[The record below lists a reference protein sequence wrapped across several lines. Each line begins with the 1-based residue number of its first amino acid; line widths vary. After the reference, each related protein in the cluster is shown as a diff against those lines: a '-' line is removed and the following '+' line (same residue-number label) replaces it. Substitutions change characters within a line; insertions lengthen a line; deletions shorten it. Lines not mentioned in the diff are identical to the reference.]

1 MLRSRKQRDRKESP
15 ARPSRASYLAFL
27 VRIQLSDPSAFEM
40 PDAPANQAGVF
51 YFRVRFAGSPLMAL
65 SRQFSCISVCP
76 LLDQSGERRILAR
89 DGLSANDPKRTSRWL
104 HHSAAPRLRDA
115 KRQADNLTKSGPMPE
130 SEWIG
135 LAKRLPDRG
144 IACGR
149 SNDKKCRRN
158 LENNRSWDDRMRRL
172 LCVQEQPTVA
182 CVQPEA
188 CVQMP

>member
-1 MLRSRKQRDRKESP
+1 VILKR
-15 ARPSRASYLAFL
+15 ARL
-27 VRIQLSDPSAFEM
+27 
-40 PDAPANQAGVF
+40 APAGLLTWLFWCVFNCRTPGHLKCQMPRQTKPGFF